1 MPAPRTGS
9 IARNA
14 ISQTAFASA
23 STTLPAASKVTD
35 SLGTASR
42 LANSRAS
49 SDDTPRGSPLA
60 GSFCASTLLP
70 KLIAARSLPLGASVV
85 TTFFATLSA
94 MAPHTHEKKREGRV
108 RRADEA
114 SALQSLDRPSLS
126 ERACIARPL
135 GHTHTIAIP
144 PGRETMAKI
153 TRTNPEGISK
163 PFSNYS
169 HVVTAEGAQK
179 LVFCAGQVGADAD
192 GKVLPPDD
200 FEAQAKMVMGNLA
213 KALAAGGAKISDVT
227 KITIYIC
234 NQHDVPKA
242 RNVLQTYFAGAAPA
256 STLCILRG
264 LANPN
269 FLLEIEAIA
278 AV

>member
-1 MPAPRTGS
+1 MEG
-9 IARNA
+9 
-14 ISQTAFASA
+14 
-23 STTLPAASKVTD
+23 
-35 SLGTASR
+35 
-42 LANSRAS
+42 S
-49 SDDTPRGSPLA
+49 SD
-60 GSFCASTLLP
+60 
-70 KLIAARSLPLGASVV
+70 
-85 TTFFATLSA
+85 ATHS
-94 MAPHTHEKKREGRV
+94 GR
-108 RRADEA
+108 
-114 SALQSLDRPSLS
+114 LS
-126 ERACIARPL
+126 ELARIARPL
-135 GHTHTIAIP
+135 ARHVVGLRPTREMVDAELAIGEAISRP
-144 PGRETMAKI
+144 SQERAQGEKAMAKI

-179 LVFCAGQVGADAD
+179 LVFCAGQVGADVD

-200 FEAQAKMVMGNLA
+200 FDAQAKMVMANLT
-213 KALAAGGAKISDVT
+213 KALAAGGAKIADVT

-234 NQHDVPKA
+234 NPHDVPKA
-242 RNVLQTYFAGAAPA
+242 RGILQTYFVGQPPA